1 MNQETNISIE
11 LSDKPLTNINT
22 TTKVSLDKEIYG
34 EICYGALVEQ
44 NSAQVIDG
52 ILEFL
57 KLSISDLSEPDN
69 LHRILDALS
78 GKNPI

>member
-11 LSDKPLTNINT
+11 LSDEPLTNINT

-57 KLSISDLSEPDN
+57 KLSISDLSEPAN

>member
-1 MNQETNISIE
+1 MNQEINLTIE
-11 LSDKPLTNINT
+11 LTTEPLTDINT

-44 NSAQVIDG
+44 NSQEVIDG

-57 KLSISDLSEPDN
+57 KLNISDLSEPIN
-69 LHRILDALS
+69 LHRILDALN
-78 GKNPI
+78 GKNHI